1 MTQASLLNH
10 RYKILSALA
19 EGGFGKTFLAEDTQ
33 MPSKRRC
40 VIKQLKPV
48 VNQPEIARIVQ
59 HRFTREAAV
68 LDMVGKEHSQIPT
81 LYAYFVAA
89 GQFYLVQEWI
99 EGESL
104 HASETQRWSESAVRQ
119 LLIELLGAIAHI
131 HSINVIHRDIKPSN
145 IIVRKADRLPCL
157 IDFGAV
163 KEVMTTIITA
173 SGQPKSSIAIGTA
186 GYMPPEQTAGRPTF
200 ASDLYSLGMTAI
212 YLLTGKGPLLLRRD
226 RTTNHLL
233 WQQYAPTVS
242 DSLAQVLSRSVSLYA
257 QNRYTTATDMLA
269 ALTGDVASVQPAI
282 TMPPA
287 SQFTSQPASQF
298 TSQPASQFTSQ
309 FASQSAGATIL
320 EQQPSASTAKPVSFV
335 QSPIQFPIKPVAIA
349 AGTFLLGAA
358 VLVGVRPQLS
368 AETVES
374 NLSPQETLTAQVG
387 KTTERTSDPQTAEAF
402 TDQAIALYQE
412 GRLQQ
417 SLESVEQAISIE
429 PSAEALTLK
438 GDILANQSQRDLPG
452 AIAAYTQALSLSAND
467 PVLLDKRCKVYTDN
481 KDWTLA
487 NQDCTVLLGLTPDN
501 AAIYD
506 RRGDIRV
513 ALENYQGAIDDYT
526 QAIEL
531 NEKAG
536 DASANQPI
544 FYSRSIAYEK

>member
-68 LDMVGKEHSQIPT
+68 LDMVGKQHSQIPT

-104 HASETQRWSESAVRQ
+104 QASETQRWSESAVRQ

-287 SQFTSQPASQF
+287 SQFTSQ
-298 TSQPASQFTSQ
+298 
-309 FASQSAGATIL
+309 SAGATIL
-320 EQQPSASTAKPVSFV
+320 EQQPSASTAKPVSSV

-452 AIAAYTQALSLSAND
+452 AIAAYTQALSLFAND
-467 PVLLDKRCKVYTDN
+467 PVLLNKRCKVYTDN

-544 FYSRSIAYEK
+544 FYSRSIAYEKSGDPAKALEDIANFRQAQ